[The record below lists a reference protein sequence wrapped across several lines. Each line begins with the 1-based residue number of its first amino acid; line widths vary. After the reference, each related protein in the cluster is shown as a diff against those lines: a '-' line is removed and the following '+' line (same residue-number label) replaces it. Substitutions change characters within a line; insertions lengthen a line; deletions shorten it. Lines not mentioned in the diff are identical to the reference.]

1 MPLIV
6 IEGVLLLTIIF
17 RAPYYIIYYTS
28 IRDIPILSRVSQG
41 GQSGRQ
47 DPGVVD
53 SAPVIA
59 NCSLDV
65 HTHDRI
71 TVPSVQSF
79 FQRQVN

>member
-6 IEGVLLLTIIF
+6 MEGVLLTIIF
-17 RAPYYIIYYTS
+17 RAPYYTIYYTS
-28 IRDIPILSRVSQG
+28 IRDIPILSRVSRG

-59 NCSLDV
+59 NCSLHV
-65 HTHDRI
+65 HTRDRI

-79 FQRQVN
+79 LQRQVN